1 VVLVVLGGIIWWIY
15 QQSKKQS
22 EQQSQS
28 QGKEQQKQEVSD
40 TPASPG
46 RKRAKDDLTVIEGIG
61 PKVASVLQDAG
72 ITDFDSLSSA
82 DPAEVKNVLNEAGLQ
97 VMSPEG
103 WIDLDSHPVSGLV
116 CDHDCGGGWSAA
128 GMRHS
133 GIPHKWRIQLIRK
146 TIPRNLTINNKCD
159 LAAAGSHLLLT
170 KEERFRQTHRT
181 FMSLR
186 ALCV

>member
-1 VVLVVLGGIIWWIY
+1 MLFIGSLQDAAVKIGWVWYLLVVLVVLGGIVWWIY
-15 QQSKKQS
+15 QQSKKQL

-61 PKVASVLQDAG
+61 PKVASVLKDAG

-82 DPAEVKNVLNEAGLQ
+82 DPAEVKSVLNEAGLQ
-97 VMSPEG
+97 MMSPEG

-116 CDHDCGGGWSAA
+116 RDHDCGGVA
-128 GMRHS
+128 GQPS
-133 GIPHKWRIQLIRK
+133 GCGSRES
-146 TIPRNLTINNKCD
+146 LTS
-159 LAAAGSHLLLT
+159 GGYS
-170 KEERFRQTHRT
+170 
-181 FMSLR
+181 SLGKQS
-186 ALCV
+186 LGI